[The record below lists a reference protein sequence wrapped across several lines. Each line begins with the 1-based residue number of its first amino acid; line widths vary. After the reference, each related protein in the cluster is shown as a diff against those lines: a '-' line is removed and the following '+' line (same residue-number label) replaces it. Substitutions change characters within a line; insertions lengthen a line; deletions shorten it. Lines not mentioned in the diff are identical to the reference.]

1 MVAKI
6 VIDKERCK
14 GCKLCIPVCPKNLI
28 TMSQRLN
35 SKGYHPAEQAKEGE
49 CTACGLCYL
58 ICPDVAI
65 EIWK

>member
-1 MVAKI
+1 MAKI
-6 VIDKERCK
+6 IINEEKCK
-14 GCKLCIPVCPKNLI
+14 GCRLCLSVCPKNLI

-35 SKGYHPAEQAKEGE
+35 SKGYYPAEQVKEEE

-65 EIWK
+65 EVWK

>member
-1 MVAKI
+1 MAKI
-6 VIDKERCK
+6 IIDEEKCK
-14 GCKLCIPVCPKNLI
+14 GCRLCLSVCPKNLI

-35 SKGYHPAEQAKEGE
+35 SKGYYPAGQVKEEE

-65 EIWK
+65 EVWK

>member
-6 VIDKERCK
+6 VVDEERCK
-14 GCKLCIPVCPKNLI
+14 GCGFCTLVCPKNLI
-28 TMSQRLN
+28 TISNRLN
-35 SKGYHPAEQAKEGE
+35 SKGYYSAEQVKEEE

-65 EIWK
+65 EVWK

>member
-1 MVAKI
+1 VAKI
-6 VIDKERCK
+6 IIDEERCK

-28 TMSQRLN
+28 TISQRLN
-35 SKGYHPAEQAKEGE
+35 SKGYHPAEQVKEGE

-65 EIWK
+65 EVWK

>member
-1 MVAKI
+1 MAKI
-6 VIDKERCK
+6 IIDEEKCK
-14 GCKLCIPVCPKNLI
+14 GCRLCLSVCPKNLI

-35 SKGYHPAEQAKEGE
+35 SKGYYPAEQVKEEE

-65 EIWK
+65 EVWK

>member
-1 MVAKI
+1 MAKI

-14 GCKLCIPVCPKNLI
+14 GCEFCIPVCPKNLI

-35 SKGYHPAEQAKEGE
+35 SKGYHSAEPVKGEE

-58 ICPDVAI
+58 ICPDIAI
-65 EIWK
+65 EVWK